1 MVRLAP
7 ADSTG
12 FRAQG
17 QAQDRWYLNFVS
29 TTHHIFHDCTLLLQE
44 YADLISGLTAFSA
57 ETPLD
62 PLWVAEFLA
71 IIQCRIHQFPPA
83 ALAKL
88 LSAVADMPGAK
99 PGATWM
105 KLAVTR

>member
-1 MVRLAP
+1 MA
-7 ADSTG
+7 
-12 FRAQG
+12 
-17 QAQDRWYLNFVS
+17 
-29 TTHHIFHDCTLLLQE
+29 QE

-99 PGATWM
+99 PSTTWM